1 MAERK
6 GTLGSTPSRPITKR
20 VRGTPTGNTPQQPKK
35 RSSVRGPHA
44 AASRAPVPRRQ
55 LSFSGGE
62 STTARQSKLTGKVKV
77 QEWTVEEEM
86 ALVDFVHWRRPA
98 TTFAVGT
105 TRNFTHSAKSTTHAR
120 FAITF
125 NNRPLIT

>member
-86 ALVDFVHWRRPA
+86 ALVDFVHSHGNSWPSTKLPQFWER
-98 TTFAVGT
+98 V
-105 TRNFTHSAKSTTHAR
+105 AKHLEQTCNTQRTSKC
-120 FAITF
+120 I
-125 NNRPLIT
+125 